1 VKHTFALRFVL
12 AQAVNALAFSAG
24 AQDLRGMATSE
35 AMAVFDDV
43 CGQTLPNFNTA
54 EAKAK
59 ALGFAFNE
67 EDSVK
72 DLTIK
77 VQVSTS
83 GVPFCTVSFGT
94 NEQIP
99 QIVRQLQVGFDFVAG
114 DPESYRKPPPGPQSI
129 SFEDG
134 GYKDTD
140 YSARMFVS
148 RERKFGRFG
157 VSMALW
163 GKK

>member
-1 VKHTFALRFVL
+1 
-12 AQAVNALAFSAG
+12 
-24 AQDLRGMATSE
+24 MATSE

-43 CGQTLPNFNTA
+43 CGQTAPNFNMA

-67 EDSVK
+67 KDSVK
-72 DLTIK
+72 DLTIE

-83 GVPFCTVSFGT
+83 GVPFCTVRFGT

-99 QIVRQLQVGFDFVAG
+99 QIVRQLRVGFNFVAG
-114 DPESYRKPPPGPQSI
+114 DPESYRTPSQGI
-129 SFEDG
+129 RNIRFEDD

-140 YSARMFVS
+140 YEARMFVS
-148 RERKFGRFG
+148 NERKSGRFG
-157 VSMALW
+157 VSMLLW
-163 GKK
+163 GEK

>member
-1 VKHTFALRFVL
+1 VKPAFAISFVL
-12 AQAVNALAFSAG
+12 AQTVNALAFSAG

-43 CGQTLPNFNTA
+43 CGQTAPNFNSA

-59 ALGFAFNE
+59 ALGFAFNQP
-67 EDSVK
+67 DSVK
-72 DLTIK
+72 DLTIE

-83 GVPFCTVSFGT
+83 GVPFCTVTFGT

-99 QIVRQLQVGFDFVAG
+99 QIIRQLQIGFDFAAE
-114 DPESYRKPPPGPQSI
+114 DPESYRTPSQGPRSI
-129 SFEDG
+129 RFEDN

-140 YSARMFVS
+140 YQARMYVS
-148 RERKFGRFG
+148 NQRKFGRFG
-157 VSMALW
+157 VSMSLW
-163 GKK
+163 GQK